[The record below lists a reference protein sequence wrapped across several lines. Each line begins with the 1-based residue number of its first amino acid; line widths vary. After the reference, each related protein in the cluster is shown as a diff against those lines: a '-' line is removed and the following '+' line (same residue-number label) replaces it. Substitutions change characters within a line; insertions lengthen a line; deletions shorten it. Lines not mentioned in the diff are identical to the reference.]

1 MIFLCVYQAS
11 MGSYFFPYVAQIAVD
26 TANSVA
32 SMVLWTGILVM
43 AAFSNTFFD
52 KLGNA
57 GTFYMFFGI
66 NIVGTIY
73 VALLM
78 KETKGKTREE
88 QIGLYRY
95 KGNSRRSTASIN
107 EMKPLVDESTD

>member
-1 MIFLCVYQAS
+1 MVYQAS

-32 SMVLWTGILVM
+32 SMVLWSGILVM

-57 GTFYMFFGI
+57 GTFFMFFGI
-66 NIVGTIY
+66 NVVGTLY
-73 VALLM
+73 VALFM

-88 QIGLYRY
+88 QIRLYHY
-95 KGNSRRSTASIN
+95 KGDSRRSTASIQN
-107 EMKPLVDESTD
+107 EMKPLVD